1 MSLLGSVP
9 EQNEAGA
16 ATNVNESGEVVYL
29 VEDDAS
35 VREALTDLL
44 AAAEMKVIAF
54 ESAADFLN
62 HQRTDIAGCLVLD
75 LQLPEMSGLE
85 LQERLGPE
93 AALPIVFVTGRADI
107 PSTVRAM
114 KAGAIEFLTKPVDR
128 NALLTAVRLALARDR
143 ESRERRAEI
152 SELKRR
158 VSSLSPREREVL
170 PLIVAGLLNKQS
182 AAKLGV
188 TEITVQVHRGHIMR
202 KMEASTFADL
212 VRMCS
217 ALGIPAALQVG
228 SKHPHGPESTS
239 PSRGNDDCLE

>member
-1 MSLLGSVP
+1 
-9 EQNEAGA
+9 
-16 ATNVNESGEVVYL
+16 VNESGEVVYL

-35 VREALTDLL
+35 VREAIAELL
-44 AAAEMKVIAF
+44 AAAEMKVVAF
-54 ESAADFLN
+54 ESAAGFLN
-62 HQRTDIAGCLVLD
+62 HQRSDTAGCLVLD

-85 LQERLGPE
+85 LQERLRPE
-93 AALPIVFVTGRADI
+93 AGLPIVFVTGRGDI

-128 NALLTAVRLALARDR
+128 HALLAAVRLALARDR
-143 ESRERRAEI
+143 ENRERRAEI

-158 VSSLSPREREVL
+158 LSSLSPREREVL
-170 PLIVAGLLNKQS
+170 PLIVSGLLNKQS

-202 KMEASTFADL
+202 KMAASTFADL

-217 ALGIPAALQVG
+217 ALGIPAALPVG
-228 SKHPHGPESTS
+228 SKHPPNHESTS